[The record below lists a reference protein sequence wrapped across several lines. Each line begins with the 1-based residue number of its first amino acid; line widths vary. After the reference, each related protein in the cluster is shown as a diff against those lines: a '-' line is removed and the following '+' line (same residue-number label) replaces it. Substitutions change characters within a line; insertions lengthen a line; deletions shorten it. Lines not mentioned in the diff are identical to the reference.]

1 ERNDLGM
8 YRVVFDFMLARGEK
22 SVRPSNWMR
31 LARPTARTNHFDMP
45 LTPGTEVQVAFI
57 DGNPDRPYIQC
68 ALENSTSLITP
79 VSNKNPH
86 HAAILTDGM
95 LKTEALKSRQS
106 LHISGQYDAKDV
118 KDFLKSPSARYRLLD
133 FNGVSGDEE
142 VDRISGYVHIKERFG
157 DQYVRQYGADFIYG
171 VNATYRFGQKY
182 EEVH

>member
-1 ERNDLGM
+1 
-8 YRVVFDFMLARGEK
+8 MLSQEANKLMGIGA
-22 SVRPSNWMR
+22 SYILSGSCYH
-31 LARPTARTNHFDMP
+31 ATCPTARTNHFDMP

-68 ALENSTSLITP
+68 ALENSRSLITP

-106 LHISGQYDAKDV
+106 LHISGQYDAKNA
-118 KDFLKSPSARYRLLD
+118 KDFIDDLDDEFDEPTGIYEGKIHRKSG
-133 FNGVSGDEE
+133 F
-142 VDRISGYVHIKERFG
+142 VHIKQRFG

-171 VNATYRFGQKY
+171 VN
-182 EEVH
+182 